1 MFAFSYEAVHVI
13 LCRVTIVRVKVLEII
28 IQCIGFIRF
37 FQMLEK
43 TVTLSRLKLGA
54 LTVK

>member
-43 TVTLSRLKLGA
+43 TVTLNRLKLGA